1 MYLPPRTCCGSGPE
15 LPRQRGAFADG
26 TRRTKDIDDP
36 AGPVAV
42 IAPGVQYAAINQHI
56 ACPQLCLAGF
66 SDKGDFAGDHNKEIE
81 RVGGMH
87 ECPAARFKI
96 RKHKIRTF
104 GREAETSASAVGCSA
119 IVGG

>member
-1 MYLPPRTCCGSGPE
+1 MYLPLRIGFGSGAE
-15 LPRQRGAFADG
+15 LSGQRGALADR
-26 TRRTKDIDDP
+26 TCRTKDIDDP
-36 AGPVAV
+36 AGPVAI

-56 ACPQLCLAGF
+56 ASPQLCLAGF

-87 ECPAARFKI
+87 ECPVARFKI

-104 GREAETSASAVGCSA
+104 GREAETSASAVGCS
-119 IVGG
+119 